1 MGELLDNSE
10 LTLDLIH
17 ILELIDSPAN
27 YGKVLGMVLREWAI
41 PPDKTYC

>member
-17 ILELIDSPAN
+17 MLELIDNPTN
-27 YGKVLGMVLREWAI
+27 YGKVLGMVPR
-41 PPDKTYC
+41 